1 MVCTTSRRFTSIEGL
16 LEEGLLEEGS
26 QEGSLYMVHK
36 KVHKKIHKKVD

>member
-1 MVCTTSRRFTSIEGL
+1 MVCTTSRRFTSI
-16 LEEGLLEEGS
+16 EGLLEEGS